1 MNDVIKLVF
10 RYQDHRIKTFKL
22 SKSIS
27 RRSAIEFRK
36 DMGIKGYARPEL
48 SYAILENGWCV

>member
-10 RYQDHRIKTFKL
+10 RYPDHRVKVFNL
-22 SKSIS
+22 NRCIS
-27 RRSAIEFRK
+27 RRAAVKFRQK
-36 DMGIKGYARPEL
+36 MGIRGYAIPSL

>member
-1 MNDVIKLVF
+1 MNDVVKLVF
-10 RYQDHRIKTFKL
+10 RYPDHRIKTFKL
-22 SKSIS
+22 RKSIS

-48 SYAILENGWCV
+48 SYAILENG

>member
-10 RYQDHRIKTFKL
+10 QYQDHRVKVFKL

-36 DMGIKGYARPEL
+36 NMGIKGYARPEL

>member
-10 RYQDHRIKTFKL
+10 RYPDHRVKIFKL
-22 SKSIS
+22 SKNIS

-36 DMGIKGYARPEL
+36 DMGIKGYARLEL

>member
-10 RYQDHRIKTFKL
+10 RYPDHRLKVFNL
-22 SKSIS
+22 SKCIS
-27 RRSAIEFRK
+27 RRDAIKFRQK
-36 DMGIKGYARPEL
+36 MSIKGYARPEL